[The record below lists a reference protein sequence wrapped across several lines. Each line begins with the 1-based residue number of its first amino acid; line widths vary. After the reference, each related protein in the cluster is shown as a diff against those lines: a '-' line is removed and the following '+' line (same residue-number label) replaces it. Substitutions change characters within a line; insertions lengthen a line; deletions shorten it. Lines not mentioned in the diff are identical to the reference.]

1 MHFIMTNECG
11 NVRWIFYEPVT
22 TMLLANEGK
31 KGKRK
36 DKTAIPKG

>member
-31 KGKRK
+31 KGKKKRQ
-36 DKTAIPKG
+36 DCNP